1 MARIHGKHRKG
12 KSGSKKPNV
21 VAAQPWVAYS
31 SEEVED
37 LVIKLRKDGKSL
49 SEIGTIL
56 RDQYGIPEVKL
67 ITEKS
72 VMKILQEHNLAP
84 KFPEDLCNLVKRALN
99 IREHLEKNKK
109 DLQAKRDLRRT
120 ESKIKRLVRYYK
132 SKGVLAEDFR
142 YSHKRA
148 KEIIG

>member
-12 KSGSKKPNV
+12 RSGSKKPNV

-37 LVIKLRKDGKSL
+37 LILKLKKEGKSP

-67 ITEKS
+67 ILGKS
-72 VMKILQEHNLAP
+72 ITKFLAERELVPKI
-84 KFPEDLCNLVKRALN
+84 PEDLYNLMKRALN
-99 IREHLEKNKK
+99 IRKHIKESKK

-120 ESKIKRLVRYYK
+120 ESKIKRLAKYYRK
-132 SKGVLAEDFR
+132 QGTLPKEWR

-148 KEIIG
+148 RAIVG